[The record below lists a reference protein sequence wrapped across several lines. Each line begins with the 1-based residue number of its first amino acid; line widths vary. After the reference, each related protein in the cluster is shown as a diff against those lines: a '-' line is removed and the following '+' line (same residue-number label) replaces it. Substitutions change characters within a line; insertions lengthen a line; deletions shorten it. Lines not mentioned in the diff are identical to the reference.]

1 MLAHMKALKVSV
13 YYLHQLR
20 ELSEFN
26 IYFSLLTVFIFIPN
40 QCIGNVLV
48 LFQLDNCLE
57 LVLRLSTF
65 NTTALQLRTFLT
77 VMPGQDATIL
87 RCKLNIIY

>member
-13 YYLHQLR
+13 YYPHQLR
-20 ELSEFN
+20 ELSEFK
-26 IYFSLLTVFIFIPN
+26 IHFSLLTVFIFIPN

-65 NTTALQLRTFLT
+65 ITTLQLHTFLT
-77 VMPGQDATIL
+77 VMPGQDATFL
-87 RCKLNIIY
+87 RCKLNII